1 MNPEQHI
8 PTSIETSR
16 YFVSYSG
23 IKLPL
28 KLVNEITEASL
39 TNRNTYYRGYFDA
52 QDRMLLCQ
60 KVVYGE
66 VESEH
71 QYHYYNNGILKWA
84 HITED
89 DEVREIHFNEL
100 GEMV

>member
-1 MNPEQHI
+1 MTNQQQ
-8 PTSIETSR
+8 TLCR

-28 KLVNEITEASL
+28 KLVNEISADGL
-39 TNRNTYYRGYFDA
+39 HNRNTYYRGYFDA
-52 QDRMLLCQ
+52 EDKMLYCQ

-71 QYHYYNNGILKWA
+71 SYQYYPNGVLQHAQIS
-84 HITED
+84 ED
-89 DEVREIHFNEL
+89 DEVRDVYFNQAGEIEP
-100 GEMV
+100 E